1 MKEKKGEE
9 KEGKKR
15 RRQRK
20 EKEGVEKKVKK
31 KRKEKNRKAKI
42 NRHVGKIYIY
52 SRLATIFIN
61 INYNI
66 YIYSGLAGKE
76 L

>member
-1 MKEKKGEE
+1 M
-9 KEGKKR
+9 
-15 RRQRK
+15 
-20 EKEGVEKKVKK
+20 EKKVKK